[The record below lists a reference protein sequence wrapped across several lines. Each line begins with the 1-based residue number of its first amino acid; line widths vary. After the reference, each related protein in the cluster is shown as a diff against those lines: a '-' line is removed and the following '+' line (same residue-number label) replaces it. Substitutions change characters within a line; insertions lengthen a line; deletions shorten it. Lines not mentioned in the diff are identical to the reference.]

1 LSKQKSKTTA
11 EARKDRVEKVL
22 HDLGQQ
28 VYHDLDSSKF
38 PSFTFASRSVS
49 NIVYDK
55 KLQQFILG
63 SSNVKRSAGNIKHIR
78 PFTQLLWLAYFSR
91 KLVEEK
97 KTSTLRDVYYSA
109 QAFDVEFQD
118 QAESD
123 ELITDLEVLLGGAR
137 EEFNVYPE
145 ERSAI
150 FGNLTIEYTVP
161 GYEGKK
167 LDLSAHPDGM
177 MIGPAMTTAEFADTD
192 AEIVLAIEKGGLFT
206 RFIEEKV
213 HEKYKAILINTAG
226 QPPRA
231 TRYLLRRLHTEMKFP
246 IGILCDADPWGA
258 HIAMVIK
265 SGSANAAHLRD
276 LTTPAGVWLGV
287 WASDIQKYK
296 LPSDPLTEIDI
307 KRVYELKAD
316 PRYKEKLWH
325 DELDTFLK
333 NKRKSEQ
340 EAFSRYGLS
349 YIVEKYLPE
358 KLELLK
364 SN

>member
-1 LSKQKSKTTA
+1 MSKQKSKTTA
-11 EARKDRVEKVL
+11 EARKDKVEKVL
-22 HDLGQQ
+22 NELGHR
-28 VYHDLDSSKF
+28 VYNDLDNSRF
-38 PSFTFASRSVS
+38 PSVTFASRSVR
-49 NIVYDK
+49 NIVYDR

-63 SSNVKRSAGNIKHIR
+63 SSSVKRSAGNIKHIR
-78 PFTQLLWLAYFSR
+78 PFTQLLWLAYFSK
-91 KLVEEK
+91 KLVDEK

-109 QAFDVEFQD
+109 QAFDVEFMD

-123 ELITDLEVLLGGAR
+123 ELITDLEVLLGSAR
-137 EEFNVYPE
+137 EEFNVFPE

-150 FGNLTIEYTVP
+150 FGNLTVEYTVP

-167 LDLSAHPDGM
+167 LDLSSHPDGM
-177 MIGPAMTTAEFADTD
+177 MIGPALTTAEFTDTD
-192 AEIVLAIEKGGLFT
+192 AEMVLAIEKGGLFT

-226 QPPRA
+226 QPPRS
-231 TRYLLRRLHTEMKFP
+231 TRYLLRRLHQEMKLP

-276 LTTPAGVWLGV
+276 LTTPSGVWLGV
-287 WASDIQKYK
+287 WASDIVKYK

-307 KRVYELKAD
+307 KRIYELKAD
-316 PRYKEKLWH
+316 PRYKDKMWH
-325 DELDTFLK
+325 DELDIFLK
-333 NKRKSEQ
+333 IKKKSEQ

-349 YIVEKYLPE
+349 YIVDTYLPE

-364 SN
+364 SH

>member
-1 LSKQKSKTTA
+1 MTKQKSKTTA
-11 EARKDRVEKVL
+11 EIRKDRVEKVL
-22 HDLGQQ
+22 NDLGHR
-28 VYHDLDSSKF
+28 VYNDLDNSRF
-38 PSFTFASRSVS
+38 PSVTFASRSVS

-55 KLQQFILG
+55 RLQQFILG
-63 SSNVKRSAGNIKHIR
+63 SSSVKRSAGNIKHIR
-78 PFTQLLWLAYFSR
+78 PFTQLLWLAYFSK
-91 KLVEEK
+91 KLVDEK

-109 QAFDVEFQD
+109 QAFDVEFMD

-123 ELITDLEVLLGGAR
+123 ELITDLEVLLGSAR
-137 EEFNVYPE
+137 EEFNVFPE

-150 FGNLTIEYTVP
+150 FGNLTVEYTVP

-177 MIGPAMTTAEFADTD
+177 MIGPALTTAEFADTD
-192 AEIVLAIEKGGLFT
+192 AEMVLAIEKGGLFT

-226 QPPRA
+226 QPPRS
-231 TRYLLRRLHTEMKFP
+231 TRYLLRRLHQEMKLP

-276 LTTPAGVWLGV
+276 LTTPEGVWLGV
-287 WASDIQKYK
+287 WASDIVKYK

-307 KRVYELKAD
+307 KRIYELKAD
-316 PRYKEKLWH
+316 PRYKDKMWH

-333 NKRKSEQ
+333 IKKKSEQ

-349 YIVEKYLPE
+349 YIVDTYLPE

>member
-1 LSKQKSKTTA
+1 MSKKRSTSTA
-11 EARKDRVEKVL
+11 ETRTTNARTLLK
-22 HDLGQQ
+22 DLGQGI
-28 VYHDLDSSKF
+28 YTDLDAGRF
-38 PSFTFASRSVS
+38 PSLTFSSRSVR
-49 NIVYDK
+49 NIKYDK
-55 KLQQFILG
+55 KLLQFVLG
-63 SSNVKRSAGNIKHIR
+63 SATVKRSSSNIKHIR
-78 PFTQLLWLAYFSR
+78 PFTQLVWLASFAK

-97 KTSTLRDVYYSA
+97 RTSTLRDVYYSA
-109 QAFDVEFQD
+109 QAFNVEFVD

-123 ELITDLEVLLGGAR
+123 ELITDLEVLTTMAR
-137 EEFNVYPE
+137 EGLNIYPE
-145 ERSAI
+145 ERSSI
-150 FGNLTIEYTVP
+150 FGNMTIEYTVP
-161 GYEGKK
+161 GYEGKT
-167 LDLSAHPDGM
+167 LDLSSHPDGV
-177 MIGPAMTTAEFADTD
+177 MIGPALTTAEFKDTD

-206 RFIEEKV
+206 RFVEERV
-213 HEKYKAILINTAG
+213 HSRFKAILVNTAG
-226 QPPRA
+226 QPPRS
-231 TRYLLRRLHTEMKFP
+231 TRFLLRRLNQELGLP

-276 LTTPAGVWLGV
+276 LTTPAGVWLGG

-307 KRVYELKAD
+307 KRVYELKSD

-349 YIVEKYLPE
+349 YIVDTYLPE

-364 SN
+364 ST

>member
-1 LSKQKSKTTA
+1 MSKQKSKTTA
-11 EARKDRVEKVL
+11 EVRKDRVEKVL
-22 HDLGQQ
+22 NDLGHR
-28 VYHDLDSSKF
+28 VYNDLDGSRF
-38 PSFTFASRSVS
+38 PSVTFASRSVS

-63 SSNVKRSAGNIKHIR
+63 SSTVKRSAGNIKHIR
-78 PFTQLLWLAYFSR
+78 PFTQLLWLAFFS
-91 KLVEEK
+91 KQLVNEK

-109 QAFDVEFQD
+109 QAFNVEFMD

-123 ELITDLEVLLGGAR
+123 ELITDLEVLLGSAR
-137 EEFNVYPE
+137 EEFNVFPE

-150 FGNLTIEYTVP
+150 FGNLTVEYTVP

-167 LDLSAHPDGM
+167 LDLSSHPDGM
-177 MIGPAMTTAEFADTD
+177 MIGPALTTAEFRDTD
-192 AEIVLAIEKGGLFT
+192 AEMVLAIEKGGLFT

-213 HEKYKAILINTAG
+213 HEKYKALLINTAG
-226 QPPRA
+226 QPPRS
-231 TRYLLRRLHTEMKFP
+231 TRYLLRRLHQELKLP

-276 LTTPAGVWLGV
+276 LTTPSGVWLGV
-287 WASDIQKYK
+287 WASDIVKYK

-307 KRVYELKAD
+307 KRIYELKAD
-316 PRYKEKLWH
+316 PRYKEKMWH

-333 NKRKSEQ
+333 IKKKSEQ

-349 YIVEKYLPE
+349 YIVDTYLPE

-364 SN
+364 